1 MDNLIQNLATLIG
14 FETTSAKSNLAM
26 IDFIASS
33 LKDKGFRTQ
42 KIKSSDPDKVGL
54 YAEIGPQGEGI
65 LLSAHTDTVP
75 TEGQTWTSS
84 PFSLRRDGER
94 LYGRGTTDMKAY
106 IACMLEA
113 ASLAAKSSLKQPLKL
128 VLSYDEEIGCVG
140 IKEMRPSLTKIIGKP
155 RLCIV
160 GEPTM
165 MQLALG
171 HKGKRA
177 LTAKCIGESGHSALA
192 PRFVNALHLASDFIS
207 EIRKLQDWYAKNG
220 AQDEAYDIPYTS
232 FHVGKLNGGVALNMI
247 PEEAELL
254 LEYRHLPQDDP
265 DTITGQIKDIGKTIA
280 STYGAPAADIQ
291 IETYNDYPGLE
302 ASVKDKGVKLATTLA
317 ETEKTIKVGFGTEAG
332 YFAAM
337 GIPTVVCGPG
347 SMAEQGHKPDE
358 YITTAQLGACS
369 KMMERI
375 VAKLTL
381 GTY

>member
-1 MDNLIQNLATLIG
+1 M
-14 FETTSAKSNLAM
+14 
-26 IDFIASS
+26 
-33 LKDKGFRTQ
+33 
-42 KIKSSDPDKVGL
+42 
-54 YAEIGPQGEGI
+54 
-65 LLSAHTDTVP
+65 LSAHTDTVP
-75 TEGQTWTSS
+75 TEGQNWTSS

-94 LYGRGTTDMKAY
+94 LYGRGTTDMKSY

-113 ASLAAKSSLKQPLKL
+113 ANLAAKAPLKQPLKL

-140 IKEMRPSLTKIIGKP
+140 IKEMRPHLTKIIGKP

-171 HKGKRA
+171 HKGKGAIR
-177 LTAKCIGESGHSALA
+177 AKCIGESGHSALA
-192 PRFVNALHLASDFIS
+192 PRLVNALHLASDFIS

-220 AQDEAYDIPYTS
+220 AHDKAYDIPYTS
-232 FHVGKLNGGVALNMI
+232 FHVGKLNGGTALNMI

-265 DTITGQIKDIGKTIA
+265 KKITGQIKDAGKTIA
-280 STYGAPAADIQ
+280 STYRTPAADIE

-302 ASVKDKGVKLATTLA
+302 ASIKDKGVKLASTLA
-317 ETEKTIKVGFGTEAG
+317 ETDKVIKVGFGTEAG